1 MNQAGTKDLKEIFG
15 YQVVEY
21 PKPVSLLEALC
32 NLGASAGDVILDFFA
47 GSATT
52 AHAVLEQNNEDG
64 GDRRF
69 IMVQLPEPTENPEY
83 PSIAEIGK
91 ERIRRVI
98 GKRDESSFK
107 IWDGGESGG
116 DLAEQLRA
124 FAENVREDRSQL
136 DILYEIL
143 LKAGLPLTAN
153 VEQVEGRE
161 IYSVVSIA
169 EGLLVICLEREVAQE
184 EVDEISELR
193 PERVVCLDTAFHG
206 NDNLKTNAKLRMQSS
221 GIEFRTV

>member
-1 MNQAGTKDLKEIFG
+1 
-15 YQVVEY
+15 
-21 PKPVSLLEALC
+21 
-32 NLGASAGDVILDFFA
+32 
-47 GSATT
+47 
-52 AHAVLEQNNEDG
+52 VLEQNNEDG

-83 PSIAEIGK
+83 PTIAEIGK

-98 GKRDESSFK
+98 GKLDEADAGKLRAEDEPRQDRGFRVFKLDESSFK

-143 LKAGLPLTAN
+143 LKAELPLTAK

-193 PERVVCLDTAFHG
+193 PERVVCLDTAVHG